1 MHTCGRGATPET
13 PEERRNRILRVRC
26 GEVSATGKPKEER
39 KSPFRFGSDIGNNFV
54 IVGQTMN
61 TFMRLPQI
69 SRDVTTHKRQ
79 LTNGKKERI
88 SFMAF
93 NSLARSVDD
102 LHISTNIPACTA
114 GRDMD
119 DVITEISFQKGEF
132 ENRRNSCGIEGTSL
146 RTAPSGV
153 GRRRWSDSAAGQLAG
168 VEGGVLQSGQVR
180 TNQER
185 GRTLGLQQ
193 RPMNLVKSDTACIT
207 QNADELLQEYKEFA
221 KRKDGIPEL
230 HETEKA
236 GITNNGEGRFIASI
250 NSQRGAEYFHSN
262 QVARNNGIGE
272 LSRSRSNGLPNASI
286 TGKPKPN
293 RRQTTNMNLF
303 RNKRG
308 VLIPSGDSSG
318 GRRLSVEATT
328 SKTGSATRMLQK
340 RSSRMLGGKRS
351 STLRKSDM
359 NMKPKKVPPRPESP
373 PVPTEEDMQELQDL
387 PVIRKFLKMPPS
399 RPKVVCFDYPGVDL
413 THVDVKRA
421 IEKAIPGAFESGKVV
436 SVQFENVNVK
446 LATGGLDNRWLIEL
460 RDFATRNLLIKN
472 GLAID
477 CPEKHSLVDLKI
489 LAPPKSDESTTTSG
503 DEEEFIT
510 FPPIKY
516 PKKVEVKL
524 NDSVSMEE
532 YKLYLRRTAAEEKL
546 QNVILLCAGRGDKL
560 LTTML

>member
-1 MHTCGRGATPET
+1 MGYGNVLPPIKNQMVEK
-13 PEERRNRILRVRC
+13 RRNWVMRVRF
-26 GEVSATGKPKEER
+26 GPHWSSYKGDYDIIDDKWIVKGKMM
-39 KSPFRFGSDIGNNFV
+39 N
-54 IVGQTMN
+54 MN